1 MWVVASLLSQ
11 RREVCGSN
19 VFARKKRK
27 NSCVATAF
35 SLILPI
41 PIPTPKRYDVKSV
54 KDYLAIRWV
63 NIVLA

>member
-19 VFARKKRK
+19 VFTREKRK
-27 NSCVATAF
+27 NSCVAAAF
-35 SLILPI
+35 SPIL
-41 PIPTPKRYDVKSV
+41 PIPTPKRYDVNSV
-54 KDYLAIRWV
+54 KDYLVIGWV